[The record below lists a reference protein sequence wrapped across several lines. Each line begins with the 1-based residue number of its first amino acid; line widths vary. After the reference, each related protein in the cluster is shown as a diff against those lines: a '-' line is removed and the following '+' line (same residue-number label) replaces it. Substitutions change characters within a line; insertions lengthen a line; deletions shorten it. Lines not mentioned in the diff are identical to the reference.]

1 MSDTGSRA
9 GLFKIL
15 ALDGGGLR
23 GVFPATVLA
32 AFEES
37 AAGPLY
43 SFFDLIV
50 GTSTG
55 GIIALGLAAG
65 LSARE
70 LLDFYVLKG
79 PSIFPAERWPRRLM
93 RLAGSLVNPKHSLA
107 ALDSALSD
115 VFGERT
121 FGELKTR
128 VVIPAF
134 DATAGRI
141 RLFKTPHDKRLKQDR
156 YRAVREAALATA
168 AAPYYFCYVTTPQGE
183 RFIDGGVWAN
193 NPAAVGVVEA
203 IGYMGIAREQIR
215 VLSIGTTR
223 VPYHVP
229 RALRFGLWG
238 LLRSRPQELVLAAQA
253 SAALAQAEVLL
264 GGDGHLLRI
273 DADVAEGRFELDRVA
288 DIAELQGLARNHATH
303 HLNKV
308 LAEFLHEPAAY
319 PFAPTTSQG

>member
-1 MSDTGSRA
+1 MSGGGSQV
-9 GLFKIL
+9 GSFKIL

-32 AFEES
+32 SFEES
-37 AAGPLY
+37 AGGPLH

-55 GIIALGLAAG
+55 GIIALGLGAG
-65 LSARE
+65 FSARE
-70 LLDFYVLKG
+70 MLDFYVSKG
-79 PSIFPAERWPRRLM
+79 PSIFPAERWPQRLV

-107 ALDSALSD
+107 RLESALGG
-115 VFGERT
+115 VFGDLT
-121 FGELKTR
+121 FGNLKTR

-141 RLFKTPHDKRLKQDR
+141 RIFKTPHHPHIKQDQHR
-156 YRAVREAALATA
+156 LLREAAVATA

-193 NPAAVGVVEA
+193 NPVAVGVIEA
-203 IGYMGIAREQIR
+203 IGYLGIARERIR
-215 VLSIGTTR
+215 VLSVGTTR

-238 LLRSRPQELVLAAQA
+238 LLRSRPHELVLAAQS
-253 SAALAQAEVLL
+253 SAALAQAKVLL
-264 GGDGHLLRI
+264 GDESRLLRI
-273 DADVAEGRFELDRVA
+273 DPEVSIGRFELDRAA
-288 DIAELQGLARNHATH
+288 DISELQGLGRNHATH
-303 HLNKV
+303 HLNQV
-308 LAEFLHEPAAY
+308 LAEFLNEPVVH
-319 PFAPTTSQG
+319 PFPATGS